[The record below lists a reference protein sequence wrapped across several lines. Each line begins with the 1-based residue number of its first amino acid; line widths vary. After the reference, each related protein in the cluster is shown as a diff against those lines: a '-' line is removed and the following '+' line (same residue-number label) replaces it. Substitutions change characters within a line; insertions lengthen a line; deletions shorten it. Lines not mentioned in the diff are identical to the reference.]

1 MRTSEARTVRI
12 DITSM
17 SLVRIGLFASSV
29 WLLTE
34 LWDVVLLVTMALI
47 FAGTLSPFVE
57 ALERR
62 VSRAWAVAAVVFS
75 LLAIAAGIEVLTIPP
90 LVSQAAEIVKQVPD
104 LLRHVADRMQHVRA
118 LSRLSDEVR
127 DLDVASIVKTYA
139 GNVLKVSTA
148 AAGTIGYAV
157 STLVLSIYFLAD
169 PLQAKSVLFALVP
182 RSYHVRTSRILLKLE
197 TIVGGY
203 MRGQAITS
211 AAITA
216 FLVLLLWICG
226 VPNPLPLAVFAG
238 IADVIPLI
246 GGVLVLVPS
255 VLSAL
260 SQGVGTTIVVAV
272 AILIYQEFENRLLA
286 PRVYGHMLRLRP
298 VAVIVALLVGGKL
311 MGILGALLALPIAS
325 AMLMIIEELRVELPG
340 TPGSSPRYDREH
352 HSEVLYAERAA
363 GTNAEEAARIADSI
377 VAAETE

>member
-1 MRTSEARTVRI
+1 MEASEGRTVRI
-12 DITSM
+12 DVTSM
-17 SLVRIGLFASSV
+17 SLVRIGLFAFSV

-47 FAGTLSPFVE
+47 VAGTLSPFV
-57 ALERR
+57 ASIERH
-62 VSRAWAVAAVVFS
+62 VPRAWAVATVVIT
-75 LLAIAAGIEVLTIPP
+75 LLAVAGGIEVLTIPP
-90 LVSQAAEIVKQVPD
+90 LVSQAAELVKQAPD
-104 LLRHVADRMQHVRA
+104 LFHRAADHLQRIHA
-118 LSRLSDEVR
+118 LSRLGDEAR
-127 DLDVASIVKTYA
+127 ELDVASIIKTYG
-139 GNVLKVSTA
+139 GNLLKVSTA

-157 STLVLSIYFLAD
+157 STLVVSIYFLAD

-182 RSYHVRTSRILLKLE
+182 RSYHVRTARILLKLE

-216 FLVLLLWICG
+216 FLALLLWICG

-260 SQGVGTTIVVAV
+260 SRGVGTTIFVAV
-272 AILIYQEFENRLLA
+272 AILVYQEFENRLLA
-286 PRVYGHMLRLRP
+286 PRVYGRMLRLRP

-311 MGILGALLALPIAS
+311 MGIVGALLALPIAS
-325 AMLMIIEELRVELPG
+325 AILMIIEELRVELPG
-340 TPGSSPRYDREH
+340 TPGFSPRHDREH
-352 HSEVLYAERAA
+352 RSEVQYAERAA
-363 GTNAEEAARIADSI
+363 GANAQEAARIADSI